1 MECSFCGRPTTLL
14 LGGRPV
20 CEECYQ
26 NAGSCC
32 MEFGGDDL
40 WQRREEESEGGH
52 PDFPGGDPVANQ
64 AVLEKP
70 S

>member
-1 MECSFCGRPTTLL
+1 
-14 LGGRPV
+14 
-20 CEECYQ
+20 
-26 NAGSCC
+26 

-52 PDFPGGDPVANQ
+52 PGFPGGDELGNQ
-64 AVLEKP
+64 AVSEKP